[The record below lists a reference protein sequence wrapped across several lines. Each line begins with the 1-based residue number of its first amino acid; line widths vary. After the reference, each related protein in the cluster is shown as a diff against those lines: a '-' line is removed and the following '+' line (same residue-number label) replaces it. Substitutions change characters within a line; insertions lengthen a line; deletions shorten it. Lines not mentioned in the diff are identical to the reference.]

1 MSYITAYYA
10 IFDPIMGRL
19 PLEESIISIEPHVD
33 AIVVYD
39 CSKYDRVDLSRYGKV
54 KKHVFGKFNPYDNP
68 FGSAFTQGLRLV
80 DSDVAMFMDADEIF
94 SFNSIGLRDIIKQFP
109 LESGAGIA
117 FSLRNYYCDRHHIL
131 DGPSSKGPH
140 VFRNRKDISHD
151 MIGQLVVPLSNIRR
165 VNQSPD
171 SNDGVRICDDQGV
184 PISHYQPVDPSVAI
198 IHHTSHLDFVG
209 KYIRSICQ
217 FNHTS
222 VIDIPALIP
231 YDMRVSPAVIELIT
245 KQIEQDIR
253 NNRIELYGAPIKI
266 QYEPNEL
273 LERFIKRTGIME
285 FDPDQ
290 IPGVSEA
297 ENIQS

>member
-10 IFDPIMGRL
+10 VFDSVMGRL
-19 PLEESIISIEPHVD
+19 PLEESIRSIEAEVD

-39 CSKYDRVDLSRYGKV
+39 CSKYDRVDLTKYSKV

-94 SFNSIGLRDIIKQFP
+94 EFKQSSLKDIVKQFP
-109 LESGAGIA
+109 LEAGAGVA

-131 DGPSSKGPH
+131 DGPSSKGAH
-140 VFRNRKDISHD
+140 VFRNRADISHD
-151 MIGQLVVPLSNIRR
+151 MIGQLTVPLSNLRR
-165 VNQSPD
+165 INQFPD
-171 SNDGVRICDDQGV
+171 ACDGVRLCNDQGI
-184 PISHYQPVDPSVAI
+184 PISHYPPVEPDVAV

-222 VIDIPALIP
+222 VIDIPTFIP
-231 YDMRVSPAVIELIT
+231 YDMRVSPEVIKLIADKVT
-245 KQIEQDIR
+245 QDIKAGKV
-253 NNRIELYGAPIKI
+253 ELYGPPIKI
-266 QYEPNEL
+266 DYEPNEL
-273 LERFIKRTGIME
+273 LERFINRVGVLE
-285 FDPDQ
+285 FDP
-290 IPGVSEA
+290 
-297 ENIQS
+297 ENLTF